1 MGLAV
6 LNHIFMHK
14 IISRL
19 IRSESRVKF
28 FLTERVS
35 KKSLKKNY
43 KGYQLLR
50 AFPDL
55 QWKVHELLDL
65 EEEAD
70 GSGVMWWTAPSLNGT
85 TDLLVPPDLLSDIKE
100 QLKSLKIE
108 FQVVIWD
115 LQVSFSHPIK
125 LL

>member
-1 MGLAV
+1 M
-6 LNHIFMHK
+6 
-14 IISRL
+14 S
-19 IRSESRVKF
+19 
-28 FLTERVS
+28 TERVS

-115 LQVSFSHPIK
+115 LQVSFSNLSYIDENINI
-125 LL
+125 